1 MAVAQFFLYTAA
13 VDKVRRAEFQIF
25 WINHHMFIVF
35 LGFTIPHKP
44 DWVLWFAIPALMYMY
59 EKIQRYR
66 RGSRPVILK
75 EVRYIEPV
83 LELRFEP
90 TGMKFQDGQYVFL
103 CCPRLGRMEWH
114 PFTISSPEGDLFET
128 EGDKKFMSLHI
139 KIIPGGWTERLKQ
152 YLERM
157 NPQKS
162 YPFVRGVRV

>member
-1 MAVAQFFLYTAA
+1 MAVSQFFLYTAA
-13 VDKVRRAEFQIF
+13 IDKVRRAEFQIF

-90 TGMKFQDGQYVFL
+90 TGMKFQDGQYVV
-103 CCPRLGRMEWH
+103 
-114 PFTISSPEGDLFET
+114 FERT
-128 EGDKKFMSLHI
+128 
-139 KIIPGGWTERLKQ
+139 
-152 YLERM
+152 
-157 NPQKS
+157 
-162 YPFVRGVRV
+162 